1 MDVFDDGGFGFNTDT
16 TPLIDYTHDDNIIL
30 GGTAETSFITPSG
43 GAERPIDS
51 LYDNSTRDGS
61 TFDATADVYS
71 TDGTSVGTL
80 PDPPRIIPSF
90 RPGDNIGNLR
100 DEITAAI
107 SPPRKQPW

>member
-1 MDVFDDGGFGFNTDT
+1 MDVFDDGGFDT

-30 GGTAETSFITPSG
+30 GGNTETSFITLSG

-80 PDPPRIIPSF
+80 PILPESPPPSDLETTSGTF
-90 RPGDNIGNLR
+90 GMKSPPP
-100 DEITAAI
+100 I